1 MNGVLLAMML
11 VLQGTAPAPAGTAAD
26 LPPPPE
32 QVMAIP
38 ADLRAQ
44 FRREVVDA
52 TPFPEARLQR
62 LVSFVYAKSGLGV
75 EYKPDATH
83 TVAESF
89 ASREVNCLS
98 STLLVVALAR
108 EAGLRADGQQ
118 VDRIMTWGASGSTV
132 IQSKHVNAV
141 VRITEKREFV
151 VDVDGEGDLPIRDAP
166 DPMSDAHLLALFY
179 GNRAMELLLEDRLA
193 EARLWLDA
201 AFRQEPNDAGLLNN
215 AGVLSLRG
223 GDAEAAEA
231 YFLKAIDR
239 NPQELSALSN
249 LVQLYRKQGDSRAA
263 YWGARADEVLRTDPY
278 YQFTLGRQH
287 ELAGRYDEALRQYS
301 RAVRLNRGEPR
312 FRFGL
317 ARVHYLAGNY
327 RKADRALEK
336 AARLA
341 TGIERGQYQN
351 KLAALRRLERSAR
364 VN

>member
-11 VLQGTAPAPAGTAAD
+11 ALQGTAQAPAGTAAEM
-26 LPPPPE
+26 PPPPE
-32 QVMAIP
+32 QVMAMP
-38 ADLRAQ
+38 AELRAR
-44 FRREVVDA
+44 FRKEVVDA

-62 LVSFVYAKSGLGV
+62 LVSFVFGNSGLGV

-89 ASREVNCLS
+89 ASRQVNCLS
-98 STLLVVALAR
+98 STMLVVALAR

-166 DPMSDAHLLALFY
+166 DPMSDTHLLALFY

-201 AFRQEPNDAGLLNN
+201 AFRQEPGDPGLLNN
-215 AGVLSLRG
+215 AGVLSLRE
-223 GDAEAAEA
+223 GDAAGAEE
-231 YFLKAIDR
+231 YFLKAISR

-249 LVQLYRKQGDSRAA
+249 LVQLYRKQGDSREA
-263 YWGARADEVLRTDPY
+263 YWRTRADEILSADPY
-278 YQFTLGRQH
+278 YQFTLGREH
-287 ELAGRYDEALRQYS
+287 ELAGRYEEALKQYNK
-301 RAVRLNRGEPR
+301 AVRLNRSEPR

-317 ARVHYLAGNY
+317 ARVHYLSGDY

-336 AARLA
+336 AANLA
-341 TGIERGQYQN
+341 TGNERGQYQH

-364 VN
+364 IN